1 MSDFQGQPRKK
12 IALDNSKLGLVA
24 KCPTAEGKISKL
36 SWGLNKNNP
45 FIRVYTGDPAD
56 ESERTKN
63 GRIQAELDAPH
74 LYALMVLIRQ
84 ATREENGWKNC
95 ISCSNYIFPGGK
107 RSESPVVTAEIWVGK
122 DKDGVV
128 YISLIDKLIK
138 DRPVIKFDICVG
150 GFWIKLRHGDGRE
163 YTKAE
168 SSLVFAN
175 GYANMLEALYGG
187 LLIDEFVP
195 YQKPEGQNNGG
206 RGGYGK
212 GGGGGGGYS
221 RGGNGGGGYSKGG
234 DSSGGGSSS
243 FGGDDGGDDIP
254 F

>member
-1 MSDFQGQPRKK
+1 MSEFQGQPRRK

-74 LYALMVLIRQ
+74 LYTLLQ
-84 ATREENGWKNC
+84 LLREAIGAENGWKNC
-95 ISCSNYIFPGGK
+95 MSCSNYIFPGGK
-107 RSESPVVTAEIWVGK
+107 RSESPVVTAEVWVGK
-122 DKDGVV
+122 DKEGVV
-128 YISLIDKLIK
+128 YISVIDKLIK
-138 DRPVIKFDICVG
+138 DRPVIKFDVCVG

-163 YTKAE
+163 YSKAE
-168 SSLVFAN
+168 SSVVFAN
-175 GYANMLEALYGG
+175 GYANMLEALYGI
-187 LLIDEFVP
+187 LLVDEFVP
-195 YQKPEGQNNGG
+195 YQKPEGQGNGG
-206 RGGYGK
+206 RGGYGGK
-212 GGGGGGGYS
+212 GGGGGYN
-221 RGGNGGGGYSKGG
+221 RNGGGGYNKGG
-234 DSSGGGSSS
+234 ESSGGGSS
-243 FGGDDGGDDIP
+243 FDDSNGDDIP